1 MASFDRSDILRS
13 FQLFHQTGDIREGR
27 ILNAGK
33 FRTISGYFDDAGVM
47 TDAVVGFAD
56 EPFPAYY
63 FTLNPVRRDL
73 FARSANKFTKYAK
86 ETTADADIIKRQWL
100 PIDLD
105 PIRPAGISSNE
116 EEHAAAIQK
125 ATDIREWLISKGWQA
140 GAFILA
146 DSGNGGHL
154 AAKIDLPNDEAS
166 RDLVKSCLEALDA
179 TFSDDI
185 VKVDTTTYNAA
196 RIWKIYGTAARKG
209 SDTDDRPHRI
219 AKILEAPDELVIIS
233 REQLEELAAIRAMP
247 KGQRADRKSVV

>member
-1 MASFDRSDILRS
+1 MDSFDRSDILRT
-13 FQLFHQTGDIREGR
+13 FQLFHQTSDIREGR

-56 EPFPAYY
+56 EPFRAYY
-63 FTLNPVRRDL
+63 FTINPVRRDL

-86 ETTADADIIKRQWL
+86 ETTADADIIERRWL

-125 ATDIREWLISKGWQA
+125 VMDIREWLISKGWPA

-154 AAKIDLPNDEAS
+154 AVKISLPNDESAS
-166 RDLVKSCLEALDA
+166 
-179 TFSDDI
+179 
-185 VKVDTTTYNAA
+185 
-196 RIWKIYGTAARKG
+196 
-209 SDTDDRPHRI
+209 
-219 AKILEAPDELVIIS
+219 
-233 REQLEELAAIRAMP
+233 
-247 KGQRADRKSVV
+247 